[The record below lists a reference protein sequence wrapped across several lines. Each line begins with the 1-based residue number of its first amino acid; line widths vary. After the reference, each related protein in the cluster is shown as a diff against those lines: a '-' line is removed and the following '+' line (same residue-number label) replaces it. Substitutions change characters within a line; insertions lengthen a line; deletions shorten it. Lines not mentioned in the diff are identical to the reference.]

1 MSFDSSSTSP
11 HKSLQAAMACL
22 DLSLESEL
30 ALYRRQTLQAS
41 SALALSDNLD
51 GSISVLETDSEE
63 GSLENLSRSD
73 LSSSLAFQTDDS
85 QEMSLTTLSTPAVK
99 LPDIAMTGIQG
110 PEIQKTNVQAAGP
123 AERESAA
130 FLGGHDEDPETLAE
144 PYSAEAVANPKAL
157 ERFLDPSI
165 EDYLESSEALLKHL
179 DDSDGTIAKPAKR
192 PRQKV
197 SPRSSPQKPL
207 PQKSSGLAFKIL
219 GSVLAIALLV
229 GIAMLILKQLTSGS
243 RNTPDP
249 QSVTQSPIPSSLQPA
264 VQTPSISVSASPS
277 AIAITPLPLKP
288 TSISSLKPTEKPT
301 ELPDAAEEV
310 TPAPFYVVVAPYQDD
325 ASLQRARQ
333 LVPDAF
339 IADIKGQRRIQLAF
353 LDELQRAQRLV
364 NDLKNEGF
372 PATIVPLK

>member
-1 MSFDSSSTSP
+1 
-11 HKSLQAAMACL
+11 MACL

-41 SALALSDNLD
+41 GALALSGNLD
-51 GSISVLETDSEE
+51 GSISVLETDPEE
-63 GSLENLSRSD
+63 NSLGNVDRPN
-73 LSSSLAFQTDDS
+73 LSSSLSFKTDDS
-85 QEMSLTTLSTPAVK
+85 QEMSLTALSNPAVN
-99 LPDIAMTGIQG
+99 PQDVAMTGIQG
-110 PEIQKTNVQAAGP
+110 PEIQRTNVQAAGP
-123 AERESAA
+123 TEREGAA
-130 FLGGHDEDPETLAE
+130 FLGGSDEDPETLPE

-179 DDSDGTIAKPAKR
+179 DNSDGTIAKPAKR

-197 SPRSSPQKPL
+197 SPKSSPKKPL

-229 GIAMLILKQLTSGS
+229 GIAMLILKQLTTRS
-243 RNTPDP
+243 RDP
-249 QSVTQSPIPSSLQPA
+249 KPVTQSPIPSSLQPA
-264 VQTPSISVSASPS
+264 VQTPSAPISASPS

-288 TSISSLKPTEKPT
+288 TPVSSLKPTEKPT
-301 ELPDAAEEV
+301 ELPGTAEEV

-372 PATIVPLK
+372 PATIVPQK

>member
-41 SALALSDNLD
+41 SALALSDNLN

-63 GSLENLSRSD
+63 DSLRNLGRSN
-73 LSSSLAFQTDDS
+73 LSSSLSFKTDDL
-85 QEMSLTTLSTPAVK
+85 QEMSLTTLSAPAVK
-99 LPDIAMTGIQG
+99 PRDIAITGIQG
-110 PEIQKTNVQAAGP
+110 TEIQGTDVQAAGP
-123 AERESAA
+123 TEREGAA
-130 FLGGHDEDPETLAE
+130 FLGGRDEDPETLPE
-144 PYSAEAVANPKAL
+144 PYSAEAVSNPEAL

-179 DDSDGTIAKPAKR
+179 DNSDGTIAKPAKR

-197 SPRSSPQKPL
+197 SPKSSSKKSL
-207 PQKSSGLAFKIL
+207 PQKSSGLAFKVL

-229 GIAMLILKQLTSGS
+229 GMAMLILKQLTTRS
-243 RNTPDP
+243 RDP
-249 QSVTQSPIPSSLQPA
+249 KPVTQSPVSSSLQPA
-264 VQTPSISVSASPS
+264 VQVPSTPVSASSS

-288 TSISSLKPTEKPT
+288 TPTPISSPKPTDLPT
-301 ELPDAAEEV
+301 AVEIA
-310 TPAPFYVVVAPYQDD
+310 PAPFYAVVAPYSDD

-339 IADIKGQRRIQLAF
+339 IADIKGQKRIQLAF
-353 LDELQRAQRLV
+353 LDDLQRAQRLV

-372 PATIVPLK
+372 PATIVPQK

>member
-144 PYSAEAVANPKAL
+144 PYSAEAVANPEAL

-197 SPRSSPQKPL
+197 SPKSSPKKPL

-229 GIAMLILKQLTSGS
+229 GIAMLILKQLTTRS
-243 RNTPDP
+243 RDP
-249 QSVTQSPIPSSLQPA
+249 KPVTQSPIPSSLQPA
-264 VQTPSISVSASPS
+264 VQTPSAPISASPA

-288 TSISSLKPTEKPT
+288 TSISSPKPTEKP
-301 ELPDAAEEV
+301 DAAGEI